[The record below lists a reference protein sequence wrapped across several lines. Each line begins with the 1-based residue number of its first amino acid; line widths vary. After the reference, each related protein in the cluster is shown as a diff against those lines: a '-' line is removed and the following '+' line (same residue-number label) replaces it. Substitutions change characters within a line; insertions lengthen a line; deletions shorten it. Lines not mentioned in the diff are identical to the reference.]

1 MINAFYDLL
10 NKIGYDHPVHPTEV
24 HMPIG
29 LIVGAFIFAA
39 IAFIFRRQ
47 KLALVPQSCLIL
59 AFIWL
64 FPTMILGLMDW
75 QHFYAGGWILPI
87 KIKLVTA
94 LVLLVLLALSIF
106 LGRKFGAASAKVLP
120 VYLLCVVA
128 VVILGYYGG
137 QLTFGG
143 MTIEGPPAY
152 RAGQDIYAVS
162 CAACHPSGGNVIDP
176 SKPLINS
183 PLLAN
188 QQTMQF
194 WLNHPASPMPAFQEM
209 PPAKV
214 KELYDYIANVLMK
227 PPSQVQ

>member
-87 KIKLVTA
+87 KIKLVTS
-94 LVLLVLLALSIF
+94 LVLLVLLALSIY

-120 VYLLCVVA
+120 VYLLCVMA
-128 VVILGYYGG
+128 VVVLGYFGG

-143 MTIEGPPAY
+143 LRSRAPPSSGP
-152 RAGQDIYAVS
+152 GQDIYAVS
-162 CAACHPSGGNVIDP
+162 CAACHPSGGNAIDP
-176 SKPLINS
+176 SKPLHK
-183 PLLAN
+183 L
-188 QQTMQF
+188 
-194 WLNHPASPMPAFQEM
+194 
-209 PPAKV
+209 PPACQS
-214 KELYDYIANVLMK
+214 ANHAILAE
-227 PPSQVQ
+227 PSGGPHARLFGHAIGQGQGTL